1 MKRAYIF
8 PLFLIILASCTSRD
22 GYKLVWSDEFDI
34 DGPVNADNWNFARG
48 FGYNME
54 DQWYQEDNAFC

>member
-54 DQWYQEDNAFC
+54 D